1 MKKLDSIFWG
11 VSFVLYGLVWCLIVL
26 GVINID
32 YLFNGWTMIF
42 TIIPCLLGITF
53 GNHMLESLIGLLF
66 SVFILF
72 VMNGLVNFLLIAEL
86 LIPILII
93 IIGAYLIKSGSR
105 K

>member
-11 VSFVLYGLVWCLIVL
+11 ISFVLYGFVWCLIVL
-26 GVINID
+26 GLLNAD

-42 TIIPCLLGITF
+42 IIIPCFLGVTF

-72 VMNGLVNFLLIAEL
+72 VMNGLINFLLILKLLFPL
-86 LIPILII
+86 LIIT
-93 IIGAYLIKSGSR
+93 IGAYLIKNGNR